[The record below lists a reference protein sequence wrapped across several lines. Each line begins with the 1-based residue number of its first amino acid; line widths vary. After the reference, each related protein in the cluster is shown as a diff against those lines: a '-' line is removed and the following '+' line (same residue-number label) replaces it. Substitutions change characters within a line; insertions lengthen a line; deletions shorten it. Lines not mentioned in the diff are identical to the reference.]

1 LCATEAA
8 SLRHGNDIPSSAE
21 DPLAHRV
28 PRIRRRF
35 CYDDIAAPDVVSHH
49 RQLLHQHE
57 VSRSIERRQHTRPQA
72 HGDVHTV
79 VVDHVHQATH
89 LESHRTVLD
98 DLTPDV
104 REHSRRGRARHLP
117 LLDAR
122 CPWFRQRSRVANG
135 VPDGIPSGEG
145 VEHRVGVHCLGR
157 RKIHRSCAVDLESSR
172 LSGCHT
178 TGEKWLQH

>member
-1 LCATEAA
+1 MCPGGTSTRCVPPKLPAFGTAMT
-8 SLRHGNDIPSSAE
+8 SP
-21 DPLAHRV
+21 PLPRTRLHTV
-28 PRIRRRF
+28 CPRIRRRF

-57 VSRSIERRQHTRPQA
+57 VSRSVERRQHTRPQA

-89 LESHRTVLD
+89 LESHRTVGT

-104 REHSRRGRARHLP
+104 REHSGRARHLP

-122 CPWFRQRSRVANG
+122 CPWLRQRSRVANG
-135 VPDGIPSGEG
+135 VPDGIPSSKG
-145 VEHRVGVHCLGR
+145 VEHRVGVHCLDEG
-157 RKIHRSCAVDLESSR
+157 K
-172 LSGCHT
+172 
-178 TGEKWLQH
+178 